1 MFLGLCTSSLYQPR
15 LVGEPDLA
23 EHEAPV
29 LIEAQKAELLAPR
42 LIAYTA
48 EKSECGVPAVLM
60 TFLSGGRDY

>member
-1 MFLGLCTSSLYQPR
+1 MDCVLCLFTNQDWLEE
-15 LVGEPDLA
+15 EPDLA
-23 EHEAPV
+23 EHEASV

-42 LIAYTA
+42 LIAYAA